1 MSKSFEVARERA
13 FTAPAPGIAGL
24 TYRVAEIRLAWR
36 NMWRN
41 WRRTT
46 IAVVAIVLG
55 LIMLLFMDGLI
66 AGSDQAIFGNAVR
79 LYGGNI
85 QIHAIGFR
93 DKATRL
99 PLLPLENADSVVQTA
114 RAQPQVTFAS
124 KRINT
129 GGMISSREGAYAV
142 GITAV
147 EPAFEASY
155 SLQAENIVDGRYL
168 LPDDGDAVVIGRG
181 LADMLNVTVG
191 DRVTLVGRSLHES
204 MRQRTVTIVGI
215 YELGLAE
222 AEKLSVFITLGE
234 AQTLYDLRD
243 QATEVTI
250 GLQKVGQEQQ
260 VVAALQRAF
269 PELEVDSWATLR
281 PELRQTMD
289 TKAAVSSFFAFIV
302 ILIAAIGILNLM
314 LMAVFER
321 TREMGILAAVGM
333 KGRQIMTLF
342 LWEGTLIGVV
352 GAVVGCVLGTLA
364 LVALNAAGG
373 LDFSYMSSAS
383 MGEVSALMGTHI
395 YPTYSWANAFN
406 RGLAVAIIAAL
417 AALYPAWQASH
428 QEPAQA
434 LHHL

>member
-1 MSKSFEVARERA
+1 MSKSFEVSRKRA
-13 FTAPAPGIAGL
+13 FTTPALGIAGL
-24 TYRVAEIRLAWR
+24 TYRVAEIKLAWR

-46 IAVVAIVLG
+46 IAVIAIVLG
-55 LIMLLFMDGLI
+55 LVLLLFMDGLI

-85 QIHAIGFR
+85 QIHAVGFR

-99 PLLPLENADSVVQTA
+99 PLLPLENADAVVQTA
-114 RAQPQVTFAS
+114 RAQPEVVFAS

-129 GGMISSREGAYAV
+129 GGMISSRDSTYAV
-142 GITAV
+142 SITAV
-147 EPAFEASY
+147 EPAFEAPHSI
-155 SLQAENIVDGRYL
+155 QAENITEGRYL
-168 LPDDGDAVVIGRG
+168 LPDDGDALVIGRG
-181 LADMLNVTVG
+181 LAEALGVELG
-191 DRVTLVGRSLHES
+191 DRVTLLGKGLHEA

-215 YELGLAE
+215 YDLGMRD
-222 AEKLSVFITLGE
+222 AEKVSVFITLGE
-234 AQTLYDLRD
+234 AQSLYNLSG
-243 QATEVTI
+243 QSTEVTL
-250 GLQKVGQEQQ
+250 GLQEVGQEKQ

-269 PELEVDSWATLR
+269 PNLEVDSWETLR

-352 GAVVGCVLGTLA
+352 GAVVGCALGTLA
-364 LVALNAAGG
+364 LVVLNQLGG
-373 LDFSYMSSAS
+373 LDFSSASS
-383 MGEVSALMGTHI
+383 MGEATALMGNHI
-395 YPTYSWANAFN
+395 YPAISAANTFN